1 MAEVFSYELSEI
13 FKNTL
18 FSRTPPVAVSD
29 DTLSHILANR
39 NETLWSERIPCF
51 IETKSNSRRFK
62 NTSEAISNCLSLV
75 SDFTDLFCKYQGK
88 KWSLKQMEA
97 TQTVENEPK

>member
-1 MAEVFSYELSEI
+1 M

-18 FSRTPPVAVSD
+18 VSRTPPVAVSD

-39 NETLWSERIPCF
+39 NETLWNKRIPCF
-51 IETKSNSRRFK
+51 IEIKSNSRRFK
-62 NTSEAISNCLSLV
+62 NTSEAISNCLNLV
-75 SDFTDLFCKYQGK
+75 SDFAVLFYKYQGK